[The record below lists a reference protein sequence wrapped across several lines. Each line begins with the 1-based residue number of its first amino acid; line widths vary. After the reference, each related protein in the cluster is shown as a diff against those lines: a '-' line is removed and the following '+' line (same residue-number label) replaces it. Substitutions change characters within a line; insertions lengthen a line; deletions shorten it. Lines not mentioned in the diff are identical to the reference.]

1 MTLTINTLDDLPA
14 AAYMFI
20 KEAGD
25 KRIFAFDA
33 PMGAGKTTFI
43 SELCRALGCIDE
55 ANSPTFSII
64 NEYWRETG
72 LPVYHFDFYR
82 IESDAE
88 ALDLGLDD
96 YFDSGSYCFMEWPE
110 RVENF
115 LPEETIYVSITP
127 QPDGS
132 RLLQCNI

>member
-14 AAYMFI
+14 AADMFI

-43 SELCRALGCIDE
+43 SELCRVLGCIDE

-64 NEYWRETG
+64 NEYWRESG

-115 LPEETIYVSITP
+115 LPEETVYVSITP